1 MMLGQDDLVPPPYP
15 TSIFFSSDFG
25 NSHDLAGL
33 GLGRHVRPM
42 AMLLP
47 LVDYDVLYGF
57 LQMTQC
63 EDILATVNRW

>member
-1 MMLGQDDLVPPPYP
+1 MMLGQDDLVPHPTPPQ
-15 TSIFFSSDFG
+15 FFFSDFG

-33 GLGRHVRPM
+33 GLGRHVPPM

-57 LQMTQC
+57 LQTTQC
-63 EDILATVNRW
+63 DNILATVNRW